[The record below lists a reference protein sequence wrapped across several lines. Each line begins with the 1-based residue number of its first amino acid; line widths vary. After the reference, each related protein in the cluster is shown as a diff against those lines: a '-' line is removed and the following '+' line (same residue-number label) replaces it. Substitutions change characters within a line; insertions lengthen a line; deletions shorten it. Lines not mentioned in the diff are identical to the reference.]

1 MPWEKLSPTG
11 AMLPIAPFVPG
22 AAAGGFVFTSGT
34 GAVDP
39 EGNIVHVGDIK
50 GQTSYTINLIKDVIE
65 DGGGTLK
72 DVVFNSIFI
81 KDWNDYKAMNDVYA
95 TFFLDP
101 PPPRYC
107 IKAGLVLPE
116 LLVEIQSVAY
126 VGAQNEKISD

>member
-1 MPWEKLSPTG
+1 
-11 AMLPIAPFVPG
+11 MLPIAPFVPG

-39 EGNIVHVGDIK
+39 NGNIVHVGDIK
-50 GQTSYTINLIKDVIE
+50 GQTAYTINLIKDVIE
-65 DGGGTLK
+65 EAGGTLK

-81 KDWNDYKAMNDVYA
+81 KDWADYDAMNNVYA
-95 TFFLDP
+95 TFFPDI

-107 IKAGLVLPE
+107 IQAGLVLPE

-126 VGAQNEKISD
+126 VGTASGKEFNKEP